1 LIDRFNHHRPDA
13 VFINFFY
20 SLRDQGL
27 PVSPTAFLTLHRAMA
42 AGLVG
47 SVDDFYTAAR
57 AILVKS
63 ERYFDLFDRVFA
75 HQFRG
80 ADLPD
85 LRGLDIDEV
94 ARAML
99 DMWLQRPEEAARL
112 LGVDERALRGLTPSE
127 LMEYFRERLKDQDG
141 PHHGGGK
148 WIGTSGHSPVGH
160 SGHHP
165 QGLRVGGRSVGRS
178 AVQVALE
185 RRYRDY
191 SQEGPLTQAHMGEAL
206 KRLRH
211 LVPSGSRDRVNI
223 EATIRQTVRNAG
235 EIEIAFDRTLK
246 DKLKVVLAIDNG
258 GWSMDP
264 YVPLVQT
271 LFDYAR
277 SQFKDVKTVF
287 FHNTIYSTL
296 WADPDRRRKPLRID
310 ELARL
315 DPATRLVVVGDAS
328 MAPYELLAQDGSIYA
343 EDRSGKPSIE
353 CLRCLARTFPH
364 SVWLNPKPADMWPY
378 TRSIAAIRDIFPM
391 FELNL
396 DGLEQAVTCLMK
408 P

>member
-1 LIDRFNHHRPDA
+1 LFID
-13 VFINFFY
+13 FFY

-47 SVDDFYTAAR
+47 SLEDFYSAAR

-75 HQFRG
+75 HHFEG

-85 LRGLDIDEV
+85 PGGLEV
-94 ARAML
+94 DALARAML
-99 DMWLQRPEEAARL
+99 EMWLERPGDAARL
-112 LGVDERALRGLTPSE
+112 LGVDERTLQGLTPE
-127 LMEYFRERLKDQDG
+127 QVLDYFRERLKDQDG
-141 PHHGGGK
+141 AHHGGSK
-148 WIGTSGHSPVGH
+148 WIGTSGRSPVGH

-165 QGLRVGGRSVGRS
+165 QGLRVGGTSGGGS
-178 AVQVALE
+178 AVKVALE

-191 SQEGPLTQAHMGEAL
+191 SQEGPLTLALMGEAL

-211 LVPSGSRDRVNI
+211 MQPNGPKDRVNV
-223 EATIRQTVRNAG
+223 EATVYQTVRNAG
-235 EIEIAFDRTLK
+235 EIEVVFDRTLK
-246 DKLKVVLAIDNG
+246 DKLTVMLAIDNG

-264 YVPLVQT
+264 YIPLVQT

-277 SQFKDVKTVF
+277 SQFKELKTVF
-287 FHNTIYSTL
+287 FHNTVYATV
-296 WADPDRRRKPLRID
+296 WADPARCRTPLRI
-310 ELARL
+310 EEFGRL
-315 DPATRLVVVGDAS
+315 DPATRLVLVGDAS

-343 EDRSGKPSIE
+343 EERSGKPSVD
-353 CLRCLARTFPH
+353 CLRFLARTFPRA
-364 SVWLNPKPADMWPY
+364 VWLNPKPAHMWPY
-378 TRSIAAIRDIFPM
+378 TRSVAAIREIFPM
-391 FELNL
+391 YELTL
-396 DGLEQAVTCLMK
+396 DGLEQAVTRLMR

>member
-1 LIDRFNHHRPDA
+1 MFID
-13 VFINFFY
+13 FFY

-47 SVDDFYTAAR
+47 SIEDFYTAAR

-75 HQFRG
+75 HHFEG

-85 LRGLDIDEV
+85 PGGFEV
-94 ARAML
+94 DDLARAML
-99 DMWLQRPEEAARL
+99 EMWLERPGEASRL
-112 LGVDERALRGLTPSE
+112 LGVDERTLQRLTPE
-127 LMEYFRERLKDQDG
+127 QVLDYFRERLQDQDG
-141 PHHGGGK
+141 AHHGGSK

-165 QGLRVGGRSVGRS
+165 RGLRVGGASGGRS
-178 AVQVALE
+178 AVKVALE

-191 SQEGPLTQAHMGEAL
+191 SQEGPLTLALMGEAL

-211 LVPSGSRDRVNI
+211 MQPSGPKDRVNV
-223 EATIRQTVRNAG
+223 EATVYQTVRNAG
-235 EIEIAFDRTLK
+235 EIEVVFDRALK
-246 DKLKVVLAIDNG
+246 DKLTVMLAIDNG

-264 YVPLVQT
+264 YIPLVQT

-277 SQFKDVKTVF
+277 SQFKELKTVF
-287 FHNTIYSTL
+287 FHNTVYATV
-296 WADPDRRRKPLRID
+296 WADPARCRKPLRI
-310 ELARL
+310 EEFGRL
-315 DPATRLVVVGDAS
+315 EPATRLVLVGDAS

-343 EDRSGKPSIE
+343 EERSGKPSVD
-353 CLRCLARTFPH
+353 CLRFLARTFPRA
-364 SVWLNPKPADMWPY
+364 VWLNPKPAHMWPY
-378 TRSIAAIRDIFPM
+378 TRSVAAIREIFPM
-391 FELNL
+391 YELTL
-396 DGLEQAVTCLMK
+396 DGLEQAVTRLMR

>member
-1 LIDRFNHHRPDA
+1 
-13 VFINFFY
+13 VFIDFFY

-47 SVDDFYTAAR
+47 SLEDFYTASR

-63 ERYFDLFDRVFA
+63 ERWFDLFDRVFA
-75 HQFRG
+75 HHFRG

-85 LRGLDIDEV
+85 PRGLDIDEL
-94 ARAML
+94 ARSML
-99 DMWLQRPEEAARL
+99 ESWLQRPEEAARL
-112 LGVDERALRGLTPSE
+112 LGVDARALQNLTPAQ
-127 LMEYFRERLKDQDG
+127 LLDYFKERLKDQDG

-165 QGLRVGGRSVGRS
+165 QGLRVGGQSGRRS
-178 AVQVALE
+178 AVKVALE

-211 LVPSGSRDRVNI
+211 MTPSGPKDRVNI
-223 EATIRQTVRNAG
+223 EATIRRTARNAG
-235 EIEIAFDRTLK
+235 EVDIVFDRALK
-246 DKLKVVLAIDNG
+246 DKLKVVLAVDNG

-264 YVPLVQT
+264 YIPLVQT

-287 FHNTIYSTL
+287 FHNTVYSTL
-296 WADPDRRRKPLRID
+296 WADPGRRRKPLPI
-310 ELARL
+310 EEFSRL
-315 DPATRLVVVGDAS
+315 DPATRLVLVGDAS
-328 MAPYELLAQDGSIYA
+328 MAPFELLAQDGSIYA
-343 EDRSGKPSIE
+343 EERSGKPSIE
-353 CLRCLARTFPH
+353 CLRFLARTFPR
-364 SVWLNPKPADMWPY
+364 SVWLNPKPAHMWPY
-378 TRSIAAIRDIFPM
+378 TRSIAAVRGIFQM
-391 FELNL
+391 HELTL
-396 DGLEQAVTCLMK
+396 DGLEQAVAHLMR